1 MILYGKFLEVHDFYT
16 EAPIL
21 LRVDMIKD
29 IVVDLLDLEEVT
41 RIGYVGCESRFIVKE
56 DYETV
61 RGLLG
66 QVYGKKG

>member
-29 IVVDLLDLEEVT
+29 VIVEMDGLEAIT
-41 RIGYVGCESRFIVKE
+41 RIGYVGCDNRFLVEE

-66 QVYGKKG
+66 QVYGKKS